1 MVIASLLAGLVGLIR
16 KSIKVSA
23 NIWIL
28 GLYIHFTYVATL
40 TGGLYSNAML
50 WLSLLPATTLLL
62 GTISTYVWLCSSI
75 FIMLAMAL
83 TQSQGWLNSTLLPAT
98 SAWWAMGIN
107 AGAIMGICMLILIY
121 EKLNNDHTDDLL
133 KRKQKLEKIQRALI
147 KTRDHKDEF
156 IAVVSHELRTPMNA
170 IVGFTELL
178 KEQVSEH
185 LYPLLGYIQTSAQQ
199 LLSVI
204 TDILTFSQ
212 LQAQKLQLVKEEVLI
227 VEALRSAISRNQ
239 HAASHKEL
247 QLHLHILPD
256 CPSKVWMDEL
266 RFGQILDQLLNNAI
280 KFTKVGR
287 IDLIAMKCNQ
297 SLHIDIVDTGIGI
310 SPDEL
315 TGIFVQFEHASEEI
329 QKRYGGTGLGL
340 SICEKLI
347 ELHQGRIGVHSTLGQ
362 GSTFWLEIPSAKT
375 DQYPTQPTHLQAKLG
390 DTKTQ
395 SFRQRYN
402 ELIRRNLPAIPVS
415 YDGKSDFYL
424 FYVLTLIG
432 VVGLFAYTAPSP
444 QVATANLWMTGVL
457 FMGIFLQLVGSPLHI
472 IINTI
477 LTIACIHLVYITA
490 YFGGAMSIG
499 TQFFILIPL
508 IPFYLFE
515 FKARFF
521 WLVAAL
527 ISNALIAYLT
537 AHDMI
542 AIPPGTEHNT
552 LTWTLFNYIPLIGL
566 ILFFPLLYKRLRKQT
581 RLSITQKNA
590 LMRETRRALSTQET
604 LKNQFI
610 GNVSHELRTPMNAII
625 GFTNLLGEHVQQNAT
640 TKELHSFISQAG
652 RHLMT
657 VIDDMLDYSLLESG
671 TIHFKIEPI
680 NLQQII
686 RNAFFMFSGSI
697 NTDQVALRLDLINI
711 PTWIEGDSKRLTQ
724 ILVNLLSNAVKF
736 TTKGEICLRAR
747 PLDEGIEFIVKD
759 TGCGISKE
767 KLTSIFGE
775 FEQASNT
782 SIHRMRGHGLGLSIT
797 KRLVEAQHGRIL
809 VHSALEQ
816 GSEFSCWLPYRTS
829 LQSAGSPVLT
839 EDFTATPM
847 QLKLLVVDDHQLNR
861 LLLRQI
867 VQRVWPAALL
877 HEAIN
882 GYEAIEKHQQYGYDI
897 ILMDMIMPDLDGVA
911 TTRIIR
917 NDLGHPHNQTPI
929 LGLTANANDQA
940 KQECLACGMNDI
952 IYKPFDHKILLSKI
966 EKLTTKESCE
976 AN

>member
-1 MVIASLLAGLVGLIR
+1 
-16 KSIKVSA
+16 
-23 NIWIL
+23 
-28 GLYIHFTYVATL
+28 
-40 TGGLYSNAML
+40 
-50 WLSLLPATTLLL
+50 
-62 GTISTYVWLCSSI
+62 
-75 FIMLAMAL
+75 
-83 TQSQGWLNSTLLPAT
+83 
-98 SAWWAMGIN
+98 
-107 AGAIMGICMLILIY
+107 
-121 EKLNNDHTDDLL
+121 
-133 KRKQKLEKIQRALI
+133 
-147 KTRDHKDEF
+147 
-156 IAVVSHELRTPMNA
+156 
-170 IVGFTELL
+170 
-178 KEQVSEH
+178 
-185 LYPLLGYIQTSAQQ
+185 
-199 LLSVI
+199 
-204 TDILTFSQ
+204 
-212 LQAQKLQLVKEEVLI
+212 
-227 VEALRSAISRNQ
+227 
-239 HAASHKEL
+239 
-247 QLHLHILPD
+247 
-256 CPSKVWMDEL
+256 MDEL

-280 KFTKVGR
+280 KFTASGR
-287 IDLIAMKCNQ
+287 IDLIAMRSNE

-310 SPDEL
+310 RPSEL
-315 TGIFVQFEHASEEI
+315 NGIFVQFEHASEEV

-347 ELHQGRIGVHSTLGQ
+347 ELHQGRIGVHSTLGK
-362 GSTFWLEIPSAKT
+362 GSTFWLEIPIAQA
-375 DQYPTQPTHLQAKLG
+375 DQSLTPPNHSQVDSRIVHTQTL
-390 DTKTQ
+390 
-395 SFRQRYN
+395 RQRYN
-402 ELIRRNLPAIPVS
+402 ALIRQHLPSIPMS

-424 FYVLTLIG
+424 FYVLVLIG
-432 VVGLFAYTAPSP
+432 VVGLFAYTSPSA

-457 FMGIFLQLVGSPLHI
+457 FAGVFLQLAGIPLHI

-477 LTIACIHLVYITA
+477 LSIACVHLMYITS

-499 TQFFILIPL
+499 THFFILIPL

-515 FKARFF
+515 SKARFF
-521 WLVAAL
+521 WFAAAL
-527 ISNALIAYLT
+527 ASNALIAYLT
-537 AHDMI
+537 VHDMI
-542 AIPPGTEHNT
+542 AVPPGSEHNT
-552 LTWTLFNYIPLIGL
+552 LTWTILNFIPLIGL

-581 RLSITQKNA
+581 RLSMVQKNA
-590 LMRETRRALSTQET
+590 QMRETRHALSTQET

-625 GFTNLLGEHVQQNAT
+625 GFTNLLGEHVQRTAT
-640 TKELHSFISQAG
+640 TKELHSFISQAA

-657 VIDDMLDYSLLESG
+657 VIDDMLDYSQLESG

-680 NLQQII
+680 NLPQII

-697 NTDQVALRLDLINI
+697 NPEKVALRLDLINI

-736 TTKGEICLRAR
+736 TTEGEICLRAR
-747 PLDEGIEFIVKD
+747 PLDDGIEFIVKD

-775 FEQASNT
+775 FEQAST
-782 SIHRMRGHGLGLSIT
+782 TPTHRMRGHGLGPSIT

-809 VHSALEQ
+809 VHSTPEQ

-847 QLKLLVVDDHQLNR
+847 QLKILVVDDHQLNR

-917 NDLGHPHNQTPI
+917 NDLGHPLNQTPI

-966 EKLTTKESCE
+966 EKLTSKEACTTV
-976 AN
+976 